1 METKTTNTH
10 EKAEKI
16 KKNINGFAEKSKQ
29 TIRELIGTSKK
40 QMNTVLDSNAEVFN
54 TLKKKLD
61 LHEVNEE
68 VSDTVKQTFVQSL
81 ELAEDTLDSIINSYT
96 RQMELT
102 VDFNTKLVEAVKE
115 SNVDNADRFLEL
127 IHENME
133 ASQKLTAENTKEIL
147 EFYNKHTNLALNFN
161 TKFADNVNAQVGA
174 MFEIQKK
181 SLQRFTGWAQ
191 EWWKQPGEKERV

>member
-29 TIRELIGTSKK
+29 MI
-40 QMNTVLDSNAEVFN
+40 TVLDSNAEVFN

-81 ELAEDTLDSIINSYT
+81 ELAEDTLDGIINSYT

-115 SNVDNADRFLEL
+115 SNAKNADKFLKL
-127 IHENME
+127 VLENME
-133 ASQKLTAENTKEIL
+133 ATQKLTAGNTREIL

-191 EWWKQPGEKERV
+191 EWWKQPGEKEQV